1 MDNKEV
7 LEVIK
12 TIIENV
18 LGMTNL
24 VIADETTANDVDGW
38 NSLTNMQI
46 ISELEK
52 HFDIKF
58 KLREIIKTKN
68 VGDLCSI
75 INKKLESK

>member
-38 NSLTNMQI
+38 NPLTNMQI

-52 HFDIKF
+52 HFGIKF

>member
-52 HFDIKF
+52 HFGIKF

>member
-7 LEVIK
+7 LEVLK